1 VGVSFN
7 SGPMTVSG
15 GSGPYTYLVVGTLPA
30 GLTLNTT
37 TGAVTGTPTAA
48 SSFRCEVS
56 AHPGFFWPTDVMR
69 GNTNMTFSGST
80 SYRAA
85 GRVLSIEPVRTKAG
99 RCNLHDMTAKM
110 SWYASQLR
118 LELGLRNRRWS
129 RGRAHVES
137 YGNPPVIVYAPES
150 LRHGNFFD
158 AAFAAIAAR
167 PEWMRRFDKI
177 HAQGRSL
184 PRAERRW
191 RELDSSMSSDAL
203 LMNVFCTPGVA
214 ESVKVRRV
222 LGVEGNEPPVFG
234 WKARVPLAS
243 GRSDRTEV
251 DMRLGSLLVEAKL
264 TEGDFQ
270 TKAAAVVE
278 GYRDF
283 DEVFERERL
292 PRVELTTKRR
302 REATEFPED
311 YSQEISTEQPGTA
324 REISPSSAAEV
335 GYGGYQL
342 IRNVLAAYAEGCSFC
357 VVHDDRWPDLREAWY
372 QVLAAVRPAE
382 LRVRL
387 SVLTWQELAEYLPE
401 ELQEF
406 LDWKY
411 GIVGPGRTPSP
422 VNEPD

>member
-1 VGVSFN
+1 
-7 SGPMTVSG
+7 
-15 GSGPYTYLVVGTLPA
+15 
-30 GLTLNTT
+30 
-37 TGAVTGTPTAA
+37 
-48 SSFRCEVS
+48 
-56 AHPGFFWPTDVMR
+56 
-69 GNTNMTFSGST
+69 
-80 SYRAA
+80 
-85 GRVLSIEPVRTKAG
+85 
-99 RCNLHDMTAKM
+99 MTAKV

-118 LELGLRNRRWS
+118 IELGLRNRRWS
-129 RGRAHVES
+129 QGRAHVES
-137 YGNPPVIVYAPES
+137 YGDPPVIVYAPEG

-158 AAFAAIAAR
+158 AAFAAIVAR

-184 PRAERRW
+184 PEAERRW

-203 LMNVFCTPGVA
+203 LMNVFCTPRVA
-214 ESVKVRRV
+214 ESVTVRRV
-222 LGVEGNEPPVFG
+222 LGIEGDEAPVFG

-243 GRSDRTEV
+243 GLSDRTEV

-283 DEVFERERL
+283 DAVFERELL

-311 YSQEISTEQPGTA
+311 YSQDFSTERPGLA
-324 REISPSSAAEV
+324 RGMRPPSAIEL
-335 GYGGYQL
+335 GYAGYQL
-342 IRNVLAAYAEGCSFC
+342 IRNVLAAHAEGCSFC
-357 VVHDDRWPDLREAWY
+357 VVHDDRRPDLREAWY
-372 QVLAAVRPAE
+372 EVLAAVKPAE

-387 SVLTWQELAEYLPE
+387 SVLTWQELAEHLPE

-411 GIVGPGRTPSP
+411 GIVRPGRTASPSD
-422 VNEPD
+422 EPE

>member
-1 VGVSFN
+1 
-7 SGPMTVSG
+7 
-15 GSGPYTYLVVGTLPA
+15 
-30 GLTLNTT
+30 
-37 TGAVTGTPTAA
+37 
-48 SSFRCEVS
+48 
-56 AHPGFFWPTDVMR
+56 
-69 GNTNMTFSGST
+69 
-80 SYRAA
+80 
-85 GRVLSIEPVRTKAG
+85 
-99 RCNLHDMTAKM
+99 MTAKV

-118 LELGLRNRRWS
+118 FELGLRNRRWA
-129 RGRAHVES
+129 RGHAHVKS
-137 YGNPPVIVYAPES
+137 YGSPPVIVYAPEDR
-150 LRHGNFFD
+150 RHGNFFD
-158 AAFAAIAAR
+158 AAFEAIAAR

-214 ESVKVRRV
+214 ESVTVRRM
-222 LGVEGNEPPVFG
+222 LGVEGDEPPVFG

-278 GYRDF
+278 AYRDF
-283 DEVFERERL
+283 DAVFERELL
-292 PRVELTTKRR
+292 PRVELATKRR

-311 YSQEISTEQPGTA
+311 YSQDFVEGGDEEWLLDEGSEKHASGAGAFAHSEGADGRRNALTNRPRLD
-324 REISPSSAAEV
+324 RELSSSSDVEV
-335 GYGGYQL
+335 GYAGYQL

-357 VVHDDRWPDLREAWY
+357 VVHDDRRPDLREAWFE
-372 QVLAAVRPAE
+372 VLAAVKPAE

-387 SVLTWQELAEYLPE
+387 SVLTWQELAEYLPV

-411 GIVGPGRTPSP
+411 GIVGPGRTASL
-422 VNEPD
+422 VDEPTQFD

>member
-1 VGVSFN
+1 VNGRNAFPS
-7 SGPMTVSG
+7 
-15 GSGPYTYLVVGTLPA
+15 
-30 GLTLNTT
+30 
-37 TGAVTGTPTAA
+37 TPEA
-48 SSFRCEVS
+48 RRE
-56 AHPGFFWPTDVMR
+56 P
-69 GNTNMTFSGST
+69 

-85 GRVLSIEPVRTKAG
+85 GRVLSVEQVRTKAS
-99 RCNLHDMTAKM
+99 RCTLHNVTAIA

-118 LELGLRNRRWS
+118 LELGLRNRRWA

-137 YGNPPVIVYAPES
+137 YGDPPVIVYAPEG

-158 AAFAAIAAR
+158 AAYEAIAAR

-214 ESVKVRRV
+214 ESVTVRRL
-222 LGVEGNEPPVFG
+222 LGVEGDEAPVFG

-251 DMRLGSLLVEAKL
+251 DMRFGSLLLEAKL

-292 PRVELTTKRR
+292 PRVALATKRR

-311 YSQEISTEQPGTA
+311 YSQDVLTEQPQPASGV
-324 REISPSSAAEV
+324 SPSSAVEV
-335 GYGGYQL
+335 GFAGYQL

-357 VVHDDRWPDLREAWY
+357 VVHDNRRPDLREAWY
-372 QVLAAVRPAE
+372 EVLAAVKPAE

-387 SVLTWQELAEYLPE
+387 SVMTWQELAEHLPE
-401 ELQEF
+401 ELQGF
-406 LDWKY
+406 LNRKY
-411 GIVGPGRTPSP
+411 GIVRPGRTASL
-422 VNEPD
+422 VDELE

>member
-1 VGVSFN
+1 
-7 SGPMTVSG
+7 M
-15 GSGPYTYLVVGTLPA
+15 
-30 GLTLNTT
+30 
-37 TGAVTGTPTAA
+37 
-48 SSFRCEVS
+48 
-56 AHPGFFWPTDVMR
+56 
-69 GNTNMTFSGST
+69 
-80 SYRAA
+80 
-85 GRVLSIEPVRTKAG
+85 
-99 RCNLHDMTAKM
+99 
-110 SWYASQLR
+110 
-118 LELGLRNRRWS
+118 ELGLRNRRWS
-129 RGRAHVES
+129 RGRVHVES

-167 PEWMRRFDKI
+167 PEWMRRFNKI

-203 LMNVFCTPGVA
+203 LMNVFCTPRVA
-214 ESVKVRRV
+214 ESMKVRRV
-222 LGVEGNEPPVFG
+222 LGVEGDEPPVFG

-270 TKAAAVVE
+270 TRAAAVVE

-283 DEVFERERL
+283 DAVFERELL
-292 PRVELTTKRR
+292 PRVELATKRR
-302 REATEFPED
+302 REATEYPED
-311 YSQEISTEQPGTA
+311 YSQEFSAERPEPA
-324 REISPSSAAEV
+324 REMSFSSNAEV

-357 VVHDDRWPDLREAWY
+357 VVHDNRRPDLREAWY
-372 QVLAAVRPAE
+372 EVLAAVRSAE

-387 SVLTWQELAEYLPE
+387 SVLTWQEIAEHLPE

-411 GIVGPGRTPSP
+411 GIVRPGKMASLMD
-422 VNEPD
+422 EPEQFDTVQVVPQRN